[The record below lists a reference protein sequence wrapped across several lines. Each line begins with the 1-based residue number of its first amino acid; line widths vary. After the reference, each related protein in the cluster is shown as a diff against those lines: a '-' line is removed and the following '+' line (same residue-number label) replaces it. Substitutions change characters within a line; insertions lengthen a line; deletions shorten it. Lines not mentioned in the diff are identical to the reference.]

1 MLKAMAARSEAAA
14 WKNSKP
20 PKPAKSPYK
29 SVQKD
34 EKDEKDE
41 GPQQFDYK
49 KWANFRMSE
58 GCLRDLFVRLDADG
72 NGVLELS
79 EFVNI
84 TKKLKIK
91 CPPALLV
98 EIFARTDADGN
109 GHMTIDEFI
118 MAYNLL
124 YDTIPQ
130 LVMGMH
136 DQQSREDACFIWVS
150 GHAR

>member
-1 MLKAMAARSEAAA
+1 MLKAMAARSEAAVQ
-14 WKNSKP
+14 KKYKP

-29 SVQKD
+29 SVS
-34 EKDEKDE
+34 KDEKDE
-41 GPQQFDYK
+41 GAQKFDYK
-49 KWANFRMSE
+49 KWANFRLSE

-72 NGVLELS
+72 NGVLELL

-84 TKKLKIK
+84 VKKLKIA
-91 CPPALLV
+91 CPPALLA

-109 GHMTIDEFI
+109 GHMTMDEFI
-118 MAYNLL
+118 VAYNLL

-130 LVMGMH
+130 LAMGMH

-150 GHAR
+150 GHA

>member
-1 MLKAMAARSEAAA
+1 MAARSEAVT
-14 WKNSKP
+14 WKKSKP
-20 PKPAKSPYK
+20 PKPTKSPYK
-29 SVQKD
+29 SV

-41 GPQQFDYK
+41 GAQNFDYK

-72 NGVLELS
+72 NGVLELL

-84 TKKLKIK
+84 TKKLKIM

-109 GHMTIDEFI
+109 GHMTMDEFI

-124 YDTIPQ
+124 YDAIPQ
-130 LVMGMH
+130 IATGMH
-136 DQQSREDACFIWVS
+136 NQQSREDACFIWVS
-150 GHAR
+150 VHA

>member
-1 MLKAMAARSEAAA
+1 MLAGMLKAMAARSEAVT
-14 WKNSKP
+14 WKKSKP
-20 PKPAKSPYK
+20 PKPTKSPYK
-29 SVQKD
+29 SV

-41 GPQQFDYK
+41 GAQNFDYK

-72 NGVLELS
+72 NGVLELL

-84 TKKLKIK
+84 TKKLKIM

-109 GHMTIDEFI
+109 GHMTMDEFI

-130 LVMGMH
+130 LAMGMH
-136 DQQSREDACFIWVS
+136 NQQSREDACFIWVS
-150 GHAR
+150 VHA